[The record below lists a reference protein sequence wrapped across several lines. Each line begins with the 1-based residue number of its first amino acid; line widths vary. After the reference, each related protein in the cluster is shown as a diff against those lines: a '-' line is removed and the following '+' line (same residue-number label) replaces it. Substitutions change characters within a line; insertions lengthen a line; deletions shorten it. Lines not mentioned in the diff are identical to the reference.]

1 MATAGKAVSF
11 KAGWEDVMLNPP
23 DKSTRLSWCAE
34 EQLVVVQEAQGR
46 DALASGA
53 PVDEYEA

>member
-1 MATAGKAVSF
+1 MSF

-46 DALASGA
+46 DALASRL